1 MEMRREVKLRE
12 VGKEPK
18 KLQALQKALKE
29 KDESLT
35 FFDLRIEQSRSLL
48 AELQLLTPETEEDQP
63 AFDRRFKLRTAR
75 RRRRW
80 RNSRRPSR
88 ARRRGRRSSSR
99 RMPRR
104 NLEADSGG
112 GRSSLFN

>member
-18 KLQALQKALKE
+18 KLQALQKALRE

-48 AELQLLTPETEEDQP
+48 AELQLVPSPFYLGLFCST
-63 AFDRRFKLRTAR
+63 LR
-75 RRRRW
+75 
-80 RNSRRPSR
+80 SC
-88 ARRRGRRSSSR
+88 
-99 RMPRR
+99 
-104 NLEADSGG
+104 
-112 GRSSLFN
+112 

>member
-18 KLQALQKALKE
+18 KLQALQKALRE

-48 AELQLLTPETEEDQP
+48 AELQQVPSPFYLGLFCPT
-63 AFDRRFKLRTAR
+63 LR
-75 RRRRW
+75 
-80 RNSRRPSR
+80 S
-88 ARRRGRRSSSR
+88 
-99 RMPRR
+99 
-104 NLEADSGG
+104 
-112 GRSSLFN
+112 

>member
-18 KLQALQKALKE
+18 KLQALQRSLKE

-63 AFDRRFKLRTAR
+63 AFDRRFKLRTAKEAETMAKLEEAIKSAQAREEIKLEKDAPPKSRGGFR
-75 RRRRW
+75 RR
-80 RNSRRPSR
+80 P
-88 ARRRGRRSSSR
+88 
-99 RMPRR
+99 
-104 NLEADSGG
+104 
-112 GRSSLFN
+112 